1 MSDGRLALRAT
12 AALAVGAFALHQL
25 RYVLGYG
32 DGAMQT
38 LAAHGHGYLALVTPL
53 IALLVA
59 VAAGQ
64 FLSQLAR
71 SRRGGRAGRPLGR
84 FGRVWGAATLVL
96 FATYAGQELLEGA
109 VSAGHPG
116 GVAAVLGGGG
126 WWALPL
132 ALAFGLLVALAMR
145 GADACLALAARRGS
159 RTVRPPLEA
168 QRRPASVD
176 LPVPRA
182 LARHMAGRAP
192 PLASV

>member
-25 RYVLGYG
+25 RYALGYG
-32 DGAMQT
+32 DAAMQT

-64 FLSQLAR
+64 FLAQLAR
-71 SRRGGRAGRPLGR
+71 ARTSGRAGRPAGR
-84 FGRVWGAATLVL
+84 FATLWAVASAVL
-96 FATYAGQELLEGA
+96 FSTYAGQELLEGA

-116 GVAAVLGGGG
+116 GLAAVLGGGG

-132 ALAFGLLVALAMR
+132 ALALGLLVALAMR
-145 GADACLALAARRGS
+145 GADVCLALAARR
-159 RTVRPPLEA
+159 RRAAPRRPLVPHL
-168 QRRPASVD
+168 RPASAD
-176 LPVPRA
+176 LPVPRI

-192 PLASV
+192 PPASV